1 MRLLPLLLLAST
13 TLLSASELPRVE
25 KTPTGSYRMMV
36 DGHPY
41 LILGAQVRNSCG
53 WPEQLEKAWPL
64 YKQLHANTAEIPV
77 YWEVIEPQPGHFD
90 FNSANVS

>member
-25 KTPTGSYRMMV
+25 KTSTGSYRMMV

-41 LILGAQVRNSCG
+41 LILGAQTSNS
-53 WPEQLEKAWPL
+53 
-64 YKQLHANTAEIPV
+64 
-77 YWEVIEPQPGHFD
+77 
-90 FNSANVS
+90 SAPPSS